1 MNITFTQD
9 CQNHMTGNE
18 FYNRGARATLPHGA
32 ALVAAGVAREGW
44 GTVPAPLP
52 APEIV
57 TGVTVDIPVAD
68 DLTRIKGIGKNT
80 AADLASFGI
89 DTFAKLAEADAAVI
103 AAQLNGSSLRQVYDW
118 QKQAGELT

>member
-1 MNITFTQD
+1 MNITFLRDHQSRE
-9 CQNHMTGNE
+9 TGNE
-18 FYNRGARATLPHGA
+18 LYRAGTRATLENGA
-32 ALVAAGVAREGW
+32 VLVAAGAAREGW

-52 APEIV
+52 TPEVV
-57 TGVTVDIPVAD
+57 TPVTVDIPSAD